1 MGLSSF
7 PVTMLFFNW
16 LILGGRASFPP
27 PDSDAIA
34 LQCCPLPLVPQQ
46 SPNHAHA
53 HSPYDRSELAAKH
66 CFDHVLASRHLSSHV
81 SQANVGCYKHDA
93 TVKK

>member
-27 PDSDAIA
+27 PDNDAIA

-46 SPNHAHA
+46 SPNHAHTHYA
-53 HSPYDRSELAAKH
+53 VRSLG
-66 CFDHVLASRHLSSHV
+66 
-81 SQANVGCYKHDA
+81 VGCEALLRSRVGLAPLKQPRF
-93 TVKK
+93 TSQRGVL